1 MSVRIKLPA
10 KTKAPDGRPFLPST
24 MLTKGIALG
33 VVAVVAIVV
42 IIALTAY
49 GKYAHLADQKLA
61 EGLFPK
67 SSLVYAAPEDV
78 GVGDK
83 GTPLQY
89 AARLQES
96 GYAEDAR
103 NNPVGWY
110 HVRADAIEI
119 FPGPQS
125 YGGSEPGVLRF
136 RKGAI
141 SEIIDL
147 SDNTPR
153 TEYLLQPKLL
163 SSVFDKDRVKRRL
176 VKYDDIPPVLVHAVI
191 SAEDKRFFQHS
202 GLDPVR
208 IAKSVLDDLRR
219 GTKFEGASTLTQQ
232 LARMLWL
239 NNQKTFSRKFAEMMI
254 TIHLERKLTKE
265 QIFEYYANEVPLG
278 RRGTF
283 DIRGFGEASRAYF
296 GKDIRDLTLEEAA
309 TLAGLIQEPSF
320 RNPVRWPQRARSRR
334 NVVLKMML
342 ENGYITQGQY
352 EQAKAQ
358 PMVISKGIVDTAD
371 APFFL
376 DIVNERLGEQFQDRD
391 FQSSGSKI
399 YTTLDPELQRDAA
412 EAVAQGMEEVRQLI
426 AKRRR
431 KGKMPAEDP
440 QVALIC
446 LDPHTGEVKALVG
459 GTNYSVSQYD
469 HALAKR
475 PAGSAFK
482 PFVYATAMN
491 TALAAQPNPITPS
504 SMFEDQPRTFLFN
517 NKPYE
522 PADYHHEN
530 SADAPPVSVGEA
542 LAKSLNIPAVEV
554 AEAVGYKNVADL
566 AHQAG
571 LADVRATPA
580 MALGAYDVTPLAMA
594 GAYTTFANNGLMV
607 EPRLLSK
614 VVDGAGAESW
624 TSKPEN
630 KQILD
635 PRVNYIM
642 VNMMKQVLQT
652 GTGARVRARG
662 FTLPAAGKT
671 GTENDAWFAGFTTKL
686 LTIVWVGL
694 DNYQD
699 LKLEGA
705 QAALPIWT
713 DFMIK
718 AHKHRAYR
726 DAGDFTIP
734 DGVVSALIDP
744 ESGDLATTSC
754 PQTVAQYYLTGSQ
767 PVQFCPLHPGGVMEV
782 AGYQT
787 SPNGVQQQLPTA
799 PAMNT
804 PRPPGAPGMP
814 PPQQQPGAPPPIP
827 GQNPNVARTPEQ
839 QAQQQQQQQAQ
850 QQQQPEKKKGFFG
863 KLKGIFH

>member
-1 MSVRIKLPA
+1 MPVRIKLPA
-10 KTKAPDGRPFLPST
+10 KGPKGRAFLPST
-24 MLTKGIALG
+24 TVTKAIAL
-33 VVAVVAIVV
+33 AIVV
-42 IIALTAY
+42 LLLVSVFVAWAIY
-49 GKYAHLADQKLA
+49 SKYARIADQKLA

-67 SSLVYAAPEDV
+67 SSLVYAAQEDV

-83 GTPLQY
+83 GTPIQFGQ
-89 AARLQES
+89 RLRES
-96 GYAEDAR
+96 GYVEDAR

-110 HVRADAIEI
+110 HLRSDAIEI
-119 FPGPQS
+119 FPGRQS
-125 YGGSEPGVLRF
+125 YGGSEPAVLRF

-141 SEIIDL
+141 SQIIAL
-147 SDNTPR
+147 SDNTQR
-153 TEYLLQPKLL
+153 TEYMLEPKLL

-176 VKYDDIPPVLVHAVI
+176 VKYDDIPPLLVHAVI

-208 IAKSVLDDLRR
+208 ITKSVVDDLRH
-219 GTKFEGASTLTQQ
+219 GSKFEGASTLTQQ

-239 NNQKTFSRKFAEMMI
+239 NNNKTWRRKFAEMMI

-265 QIFEYYANEVPLG
+265 QIFEYYANDVPLG

-283 DIRGFGEASRAYF
+283 DIRGLGEASQAYF
-296 GKDIRDLTLEEAA
+296 GVDIRNLALDQAA

-320 RNPVRWPQRARSRR
+320 RNPVRWPVRAKSRR

-342 ENGYITQGQY
+342 ENGYISQGQY
-352 EQAKAQ
+352 EQAREQ
-358 PMVISKGIVDTAD
+358 PMMISKGITQTDN

-399 YTTLDPELQRDAA
+399 YTTLDPDLQDDAA
-412 EAVAQGMEEVRQLI
+412 AAVAQGMQEVREFI
-426 AKRRR
+426 AKRHR
-431 KGKMPAEDP
+431 KGSMPTEDP

-459 GTNYSVSQYD
+459 GTNYATSQYD

-475 PAGSAFK
+475 PSGSSFK
-482 PFVYATAMN
+482 PFVYATAIN
-491 TALAAQPNPITPS
+491 TGLAQQPNPITPS
-504 SMFEDQPRTFLFN
+504 SMFEDQPRTFMFD

-522 PADYHHEN
+522 PSDYHHGN

-542 LAKSLNIPAVEV
+542 LARSLNVPTVEV

-566 AHQAG
+566 AHQVG
-571 LADVRATPA
+571 LEDIRATPA
-580 MALGAYDVTPLAMA
+580 MALGAYDVTPMALA
-594 GAYTTFANNGLMV
+594 GAYTTFANNGVMV

-614 VVDGAGAESW
+614 VVDGTGSEAW
-624 TSKPEN
+624 TSKPET

-642 VNMMKQVLQT
+642 VNMLKQVLQGH
-652 GTGARVRARG
+652 GTGAGVRARG

-671 GTENDAWFAGFTTKL
+671 GTEHDAWFAGFTTKL

-699 LKLEGA
+699 LKMEGA
-705 QAALPIWT
+705 QAALPIWSN
-713 DFMIK
+713 FMIR

-726 DAGDFTIP
+726 DPGDFTIP
-734 DGVVSALIDP
+734 DGVASALIDP
-744 ESGDLATTSC
+744 ESGDLATTGC
-754 PQTVAQYYLTGSQ
+754 PETAVQYYLAGTQ
-767 PVQFCPLHPGGVMEV
+767 PVQFCPLHPGGVMEA
-782 AGYQT
+782 AGYQ
-787 SPNGVQQQLPTA
+787 SGPNGITQQLPTA
-799 PAMNT
+799 PAMNV
-804 PRPPGAPGMP
+804 PRPPGTPL
-814 PPQQQPGAPPPIP
+814 QQQPGAPPLP
-827 GQNPNVARTPEQ
+827 GQNPAATQQIPGQPGQPQPEQ
-839 QAQQQQQQQAQ
+839 QAQQ

-863 KLKGIFH
+863 KLKGIFR

>member
-1 MSVRIKLPA
+1 MV
-10 KTKAPDGRPFLPST
+10 TKA
-24 MLTKGIALG
+24 IALG
-33 VVAVVAIVV
+33 IVAVLIIVIAIVC
-42 IIALTAY
+42 ATY
-49 GKYAHLADQKLA
+49 GKYARLADQKLA

-67 SSLVYAAPEDV
+67 SSFVYAGPEDV
-78 GVGDK
+78 GIGDK
-83 GTPLQY
+83 GTPLQF
-89 AARLQES
+89 ATRLQES
-96 GYAEDAR
+96 GYGEDAR

-110 HVRADAIEI
+110 HLRSDAIEI
-119 FPGPQS
+119 FPGPQA

-136 RKGAI
+136 RNGAI
-141 SEIIDL
+141 SQIIDL

-176 VKYDDIPPVLVHAVI
+176 VKFDDIPPVLVHAVI

-202 GLDPVR
+202 GFDPVGIIR
-208 IAKSVLDDLRR
+208 AVLVDLREHR
-219 GTKFEGASTLTQQ
+219 KDQGASTLTQQ
-232 LARMLWL
+232 LAKNLWL
-239 NNQKTFSRKFAEMMI
+239 SSRKTFSRKIAELFI
-254 TIHLERKLTKE
+254 TVHLERKLTKE
-265 QIFEYYANEVPLG
+265 QIFEYYANMVDLG

-283 DIRGFGEASRAYF
+283 AIRGFGEASQAYF
-296 GKDIRDLTLEEAA
+296 GKDIRNLTLDEAA

-320 RNPVRWPQRARSRR
+320 RNPVRWPGRAKIRR
-334 NVVLKMML
+334 NFVLKRML
-342 ENGYITQGQY
+342 DNGYLGQAQY
-352 EQAKAQ
+352 EQAIA
-358 PMVISKGIVDTAD
+358 PPVVTSKGIVDTAD

-399 YTTLDPELQRDAA
+399 YTTLDPELQHDAA
-412 EAVAQGMEEVRQLI
+412 DAVAQGMEEVRQII
-426 AKRRR
+426 AKRHR
-431 KGKMPAEDP
+431 KGSMPVEDP

-459 GTNYSVSQYD
+459 GTNYSLSQYD
-469 HALAKR
+469 HVLAKR
-475 PAGSAFK
+475 PSGSAFK
-482 PFVYATAMN
+482 PFVYATAIN
-491 TALAAQPNPITPS
+491 TGLAAQPNPITPS
-504 SMFEDQPRTFLFN
+504 SMFEDVPRIFQLGN
-517 NKPYE
+517 GKIYKPT
-522 PADYHHEN
+522 DYHHEN
-530 SADAPPVSVGEA
+530 NADSPPVSVGEA
-542 LAKSLNIPAVEV
+542 LAKSLNVPAVEV

-566 AHQAG
+566 AHQVG
-571 LADVRATPA
+571 LDDIRPTPS

-594 GAYTTFANNGLMV
+594 GAYTTFANNGVMV

-614 VVDGAGAESW
+614 VVDGTGAESW
-624 TSKPEN
+624 TSKPET

-671 GTENDAWFAGFTTKL
+671 GTSHDAWFAGFTTKL

-699 LKLEGA
+699 LKLDGA

-713 DFMIK
+713 DFMIR

-726 DAGDFTIP
+726 DPDDFTIP
-734 DGVVSALIDP
+734 EGVTSALIDP
-744 ESGDLATTSC
+744 ESGDLATTAC
-754 PQTVAQYYLTGSQ
+754 PQTVAQYYLNGTQ

-787 SPNGVQQQLPTA
+787 SPSGVQQQLPTA
-799 PAMNT
+799 PAMNA
-804 PRPPGAPGMP
+804 PRPPNTPGTQP
-814 PPQQQPGAPPPIP
+814 PQQPGAPPVP
-827 GQNPNVARTPEQ
+827 GQNPAVPLTPEQ
-839 QAQQQQQQQAQ
+839 VAQQQQQAEQ
-850 QQQQPEKKKGFFG
+850 QQKPPEKKKGFFG
-863 KLKGIFH
+863 RLKGIFH